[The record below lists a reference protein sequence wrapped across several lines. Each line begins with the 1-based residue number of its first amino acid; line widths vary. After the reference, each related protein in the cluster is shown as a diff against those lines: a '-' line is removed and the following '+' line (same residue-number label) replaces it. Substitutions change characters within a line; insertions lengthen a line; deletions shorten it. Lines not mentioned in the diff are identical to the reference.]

1 MSSNALASDAGGLS
15 RLQRIVQLATSRND
29 LVLAA
34 FLVAVIFMMILP
46 LPTWLVDLLIGTNM
60 TISAILLMVAMAYYW
75 LAALPIA
82 ALLLLIGVLVW
93 RADAVLRYVNATALE
108 LHDPRHYIG
117 TVMAAKPVS
126 SPVANGEKGLRR

>member
-46 LPTWLVDLLIGTNM
+46 LPT
-60 TISAILLMVAMAYYW
+60 S
-75 LAALPIA
+75 
-82 ALLLLIGVLVW
+82 
-93 RADAVLRYVNATALE
+93 
-108 LHDPRHYIG
+108 
-117 TVMAAKPVS
+117 
-126 SPVANGEKGLRR
+126 